1 MAHSTERSSPFAVS
15 KMDRLRE
22 KYPESPSRRTHQ
34 LESQK
39 WDYMEEQEVTWNARA
54 AAARGFVAAARAAGA
69 SSALEHHARMAAE
82 RARDATSR
90 LAELPDEVVTWW
102 RSERV

>member
-1 MAHSTERSSPFAVS
+1 
-15 KMDRLRE
+15 MDRLRE

-69 SSALEHHARMAAE
+69 SSAMEHHVRMAAE

-90 LAELPDEVVTWW
+90 LEELSDEVVTWW